1 MYYKEKLFICGIYLL
16 LSEEPLESHNKLLKK
31 NRLYHT
37 AKINRKATM
46 QQWFY
51 RSIDGS
57 DPLVLEY
64 SQADRIKK
72 RDIFKIGDYPQ
83 VIQDMIFEDHPYNP
97 IYE

>member
-1 MYYKEKLFICGIYLL
+1 
-16 LSEEPLESHNKLLKK
+16 
-31 NRLYHT
+31 
-37 AKINRKATM
+37 M